1 MQQLQQ
7 IGFILRYVILGLTN
21 SALQWLQYGQVS
33 VEIPTWTNCTK
44 TMEGQTTAI
53 DFLSQT
59 LWSFAILYLPIDY
72 RIPPLSL
79 SLPHK
84 LVIQLF
90 FLNPEIDLTDVEKK
104 DGKGSNLSLVGHC
117 HKMVRKELFSP
128 YKTML

>member
-1 MQQLQQ
+1 
-7 IGFILRYVILGLTN
+7 
-21 SALQWLQYGQVS
+21 
-33 VEIPTWTNCTK
+33 
-44 TMEGQTTAI
+44 MEGQTAAI

-117 HKMVRKELFSP
+117 HKMVRKELLSP

>member
-1 MQQLQQ
+1 MD
-7 IGFILRYVILGLTN
+7 
-21 SALQWLQYGQVS
+21 
-33 VEIPTWTNCTK
+33 
-44 TMEGQTTAI
+44 GQTACI

-104 DGKGSNLSLVGHC
+104 GGNGSNLSLVGHGQ
-117 HKMVRKELFSP
+117 KMTRKELLSP
-128 YKTML
+128 YKTIL

>member
-1 MQQLQQ
+1 
-7 IGFILRYVILGLTN
+7 
-21 SALQWLQYGQVS
+21 
-33 VEIPTWTNCTK
+33 
-44 TMEGQTTAI
+44 MEGQTTAI

-104 DGKGSNLSLVGHC
+104 DGKGSNLSLVGHRQ
-117 HKMVRKELFSP
+117 KMVKKELPSP
-128 YKTML
+128 CKTML